1 MEQAQAQAI
10 RDSALPYV
18 SRVLDGGENLNDVM
32 AEIYSAYFS
41 NNAPGDIC
49 DRILAGVKSWD
60 DNFQAAQKNP
70 DEFVKKFQ
78 DQLEEGKTDLERCK
92 LWLDFITG
100 LAGDTEQENIVID
113 ENADVSQELSKFL
126 RDKAADMLMNSDILF
141 SSLEEQDFDLKYFS
155 GDKAARILI
164 QFSETS
170 FDLRAIASMII
181 YCETAKAGENLTPE
195 QASAIACAALEEAKI
210 IEAANKGSLA
220 VDIAVM
226 LLALVSL
233 VLIITFSYEFVYIG
247 LHVFMELFGFIAAMP
262 VFLSIALIVYSASD
276 KLLELVSKGSEK
288 TVRAVSVTVQ
298 AFIKTLRALFNY
310 AKRVVI
316 PNANEKTKSILAEV
330 KDFINVNSE
339 LTPIKTTA

>member
-113 ENADVSQELSKFL
+113 EN
-126 RDKAADMLMNSDILF
+126 I
-141 SSLEEQDFDLKYFS
+141 KYEW
-155 GDKAARILI
+155 ARIPHFYYNFYVF
-164 QFSETS
+164 QYATGFSA
-170 FDLRAIASMII
+170 AIALSQKILKEGEPAVKK
-181 YCETAKAGENLTPE
+181 YLEFLSGGCSKEPLELLKGAGVDLTTAEPIND
-195 QASAIACAALEEAKI
+195 ALK
-210 IEAANKGSLA
+210 
-220 VDIAVM
+220 
-226 LLALVSL
+226 
-233 VLIITFSYEFVYIG
+233 
-247 LHVFMELFGFIAAMP
+247 LFGE
-262 VFLSIALIVYSASD
+262 LID
-276 KLLELVSKGSEK
+276 EMDELLK
-288 TVRAVSVTVQ
+288 
-298 AFIKTLRALFNY
+298 
-310 AKRVVI
+310 
-316 PNANEKTKSILAEV
+316 
-330 KDFINVNSE
+330 
-339 LTPIKTTA
+339 